1 MRADRDPRAVLRE
14 AGLRPKKS
22 FGQHFLVSEAIARSI
37 ARACVPDAE
46 MGRTRVVE
54 IGAGTGMLT
63 RLLAQRAQELV
74 AIERDRELVP
84 LLAHELVGTRT
95 RVLEADA
102 ASVDFTTL
110 WPARSPD
117 CPRVICGNLPYSIT
131 GLLLRRVVDNAE
143 AIDRAVFMVQ
153 EEVAQRL
160 TAPPGTKQRGA
171 LTMFVGAVFE
181 VHRLM
186 RVPAGAFH
194 PRPEVTSAVVELV
207 TLRPPRARA
216 TATFRALVHRAFQA
230 RRKTLR
236 NAWAGLAG
244 NAEELQRA
252 AQRASISLDARG
264 ETLEVESFAR
274 MADELMADELSA
286 LP

>member
-1 MRADRDPRAVLRE
+1 LRE

-22 FGQHFLVSEAIARSI
+22 FGQHFLVSEPIARSI
-37 ARACVPDAE
+37 ARACVPDSE
-46 MGRTRVVE
+46 IGRTRVVE

-63 RLLAQRAQELV
+63 RLLAQRAHELV

-84 LLAHELVGTRT
+84 VLARELAGTPA

-102 ASVDFTTL
+102 ASIDFATL
-110 WPARSPD
+110 WPAPSALY
-117 CPRVICGNLPYSIT
+117 PRVVCGNLPYSIT
-131 GLLLRRVVDNAE
+131 GLLLRRVVDSSE

-153 EEVAQRL
+153 EEVAHRL
-160 TAPPGTKQRGA
+160 TAAPGTKERGA
-171 LTMFVGAVFE
+171 LTVFVGAVFE
-181 VHRLM
+181 VHRLL

-207 TLRPPRARA
+207 TLRPSRART
-216 TATFRALVHRAFQA
+216 TAAFRVLVHRAFQA

-244 NAEELQRA
+244 DAEGLHRA
-252 AQRASISLDARG
+252 AQRAGISLDARG

-274 MADELMADELSA
+274 MAGELSV
-286 LP
+286 PP

>member
-1 MRADRDPRAVLRE
+1 
-14 AGLRPKKS
+14 
-22 FGQHFLVSEAIARSI
+22 
-37 ARACVPDAE
+37 

-63 RLLAQRAQELV
+63 RVLAQRAQELV

-84 LLAHELVGTRT
+84 LLVRELAGTPT

-102 ASVDFTTL
+102 ASVDFTSL
-110 WPARSPD
+110 WPAGSPD

-160 TAPPGTKQRGA
+160 TAAPGTKQRGA
-171 LTMFVGAVFE
+171 LTVFVGAVFE
-181 VHRLM
+181 VRRLM
-186 RVPAGAFH
+186 RVLAGSFH
-194 PRPEVTSAVVELV
+194 PRPEVASAVVELA
-207 TLRPPRARA
+207 TLRPPRACT
-216 TATFRALVHRAFQA
+216 TATFRALVHGAFQA

-236 NAWAGLAG
+236 NAWAGLAS

-264 ETLEVESFAR
+264 ETLDVESFAR
-274 MADELMADELSA
+274 MAEELSA

>member
-1 MRADRDPRAVLRE
+1 MGAVRTDRDPRAVLRE

-22 FGQHFLVSEAIARSI
+22 FGQHFLISEPIALSI

-46 MGRTRVVE
+46 IGRTRVVE

-84 LLAHELVGTRT
+84 LLARELAGTPT
-95 RVLEADA
+95 RILEADA
-102 ASVDFTTL
+102 ASVDLTTL
-110 WPARSPD
+110 WPAQSPD

-143 AIDRAVFMVQ
+143 SIDRAVFMVQ
-153 EEVAQRL
+153 DEVAQRL
-160 TAPPGTKQRGA
+160 TAAPGKKERGA
-171 LTMFVGAVFE
+171 LTVFVGAVFE
-181 VHRLM
+181 VRRLL

-194 PRPEVTSAVVELV
+194 PRPEVTSAVVQLA
-207 TLRPPRARA
+207 TLRPSRART
-216 TATFRALVHRAFQA
+216 TATFRALVHGAFQK

-274 MADELMADELSA
+274 MADELSA
-286 LP
+286 PP